1 MNIVDKY
8 QWITLR
14 ILNIDKYRN
23 SIINIALSIT
33 VDDMCNKILIWCII
47 DKINIIFNFE
57 GILEMHIWMKIL
69 SIKIKKY

>member
-23 SIINIALSIT
+23 SIINIALSII
-33 VDDMCNKILIWCII
+33 VDDIL
-47 DKINIIFNFE
+47 N
-57 GILEMHIWMKIL
+57 
-69 SIKIKKY
+69 

>member
-23 SIINIALSIT
+23 SIINIALSII
-33 VDDMCNKILIWCII
+33 VDDMCNKRLIWCII
-47 DKINIIFNFE
+47 DKINMIFKID
-57 GILEMHIWMKIL
+57 GILEIDIWVKI
-69 SIKIKKY
+69 

>member
-33 VDDMCNKILIWCII
+33 VDDMCNKRLIWCII

-57 GILEMHIWMKIL
+57 GILEIHICENLKY
-69 SIKIKKY
+69 KK